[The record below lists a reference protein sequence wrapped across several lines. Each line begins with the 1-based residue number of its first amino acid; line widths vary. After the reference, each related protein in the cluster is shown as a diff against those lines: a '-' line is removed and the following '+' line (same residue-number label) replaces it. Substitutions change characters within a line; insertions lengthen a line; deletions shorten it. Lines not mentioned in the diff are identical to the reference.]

1 MTDEIFF
8 DGVRYLSAGDAA
20 RVSNLTRDYI
30 ARLCRE
36 GKIRSRRV
44 GKNWYAD
51 HSSLQS
57 FLVAQEYTKNKW
69 QEELARAR
77 ALEYKS
83 ALEIPIAPKQSAP
96 KPAPAVQDSLSY
108 SGQLAMHKPGI
119 VSAAEQKVRSVG
131 SIASASA
138 PIHVAHN
145 IITRALH
152 VPSGL
157 SDAAVRVIPHTASS
171 ALSPAV
177 EFLHKAAA
185 AVIAL
190 ALTFGTYSFIDPH
203 YAQSVARS
211 AEGMY
216 SYIASGGI
224 YDLAV
229 STKSQLSAAASDP
242 GSSLKAVKNYF
253 WKLSESFA
261 KKIDN
266 FIYAIA
272 FPDSLTAPA
281 RGAVEVNIDPYKPQ
295 LVNSQIVQNNT
306 SASTTPRTI
315 IVNNQPVIERI
326 VETQRVLA
334 VGGITEDIL
343 NEKINQLDNKLS
355 SQMFS
360 LSAANSTAVSQT
372 YHVVSQTNRIDNL
385 SSVAISSPTI
395 TGGTI
400 TDSNISG
407 GTISGTTFLGTT
419 TLQALVVSGTGT
431 TTFAGGLSLSG
442 GCLVVNG
449 SCVGGSGSGDV
460 GSGTAGQ
467 FAYFASDGTTVA
479 ATSSIFVASTTGNI
493 GIGTTSPYSKLS
505 VWGVNTTSGVRAF
518 EVVNSASTTSFA
530 VDNAGNATIAGTLS
544 GGTST
549 LTNLIV
555 SNTST
560 STIAGGLSSLYLNV
574 TGTSATSTFARGI
587 DIAGGCFS
595 INGSCLGSGAV
606 TSVSNADGTLTISPT
621 TGAVVA
627 SLNLANAN
635 SWTALQQFSRAS
647 TTLFSSY
654 GPAYFGATAT
664 SSFDAAGALT
674 LSTALATSSGGTGI
688 SSYSVGDILAVNGS
702 GILAR
707 LGIGGT
713 GQVIKV
719 AGGVPTWGA
728 DSTESGGAS
737 LFATTS
743 DSLVIYPST
752 VSSVLVLGASATTT
766 TGNIF
771 EVLGNSLF
779 RGSVTAYTS
788 VSAPF
793 FTATSTT
800 AKSTFPYA
808 SSTALTVSGT
818 GYFGTASTT
827 NLTVSA
833 LTANRVPYITTAG
846 AFTDSANLTFD
857 GTTLTA
863 ANLTSSGNVSLG
875 NATTTNLFSTTA
887 SSTNLF
893 SQTATLGTLAGG
905 DGTFSGTLG
914 VTGAATLSSTLS
926 AGTSTLTNLIVSNT
940 STSTIAGGLSSLYLN
955 VTGTAATSTFARGID
970 LAGGCF
976 SVNGT
981 CVVTSAT
988 GANPTGTIG
997 LTA

>member
-8 DGVRYLSAGDAA
+8 DGVRYLAAADAA
-20 RVSNLTRDYI
+20 RETNLTRDYI
-30 ARLCRE
+30 ARLCRDE
-36 GKIRSRRV
+36 KVRGRRI
-44 GKNWYAD
+44 GKNWYVD

-57 FLVAQEYTKNKW
+57 FLITQQYTKLRW
-69 QEELARAR
+69 QEQLAQSRAR
-77 ALEYKS
+77 EY
-83 ALEIPIAPKQSAP
+83 QSARGGGTIP
-96 KPAPAVQDSLSY
+96 RSSLEDARIGTHPQSAAPLASVSATHDRSAY
-108 SGQLAMHKPGI
+108 SGNLGMHK
-119 VSAAEQKVRSVG
+119 VST
-131 SIASASA
+131 ASRD
-138 PIHVAHN
+138 
-145 IITRALH
+145 TL
-152 VPSGL
+152 
-157 SDAAVRVIPHTASS
+157 ASS
-171 ALSPAV
+171 AGGLALSSAPARMARSLAVRAAHAPAGISLGIADAAQRFVPHASAYVMHPAV
-177 EFLHKAAA
+177 ELLHKAVAL
-185 AVIAL
+185 VIAIS
-190 ALTFGTYSFIDPH
+190 LTFGTYSLVDPT
-203 YAQSVARS
+203 YARAGMRALQETYVFFAGGGAQRIAGEARTNLVAAAANPGAIRRG
-211 AEGMY
+211 AKNY
-216 SYIASGGI
+216 LA
-224 YDLAV
+224 DLARGFNARV
-229 STKSQLSAAASDP
+229 D
-242 GSSLKAVKNYF
+242 G
-253 WKLSESFA
+253 
-261 KKIDN
+261 
-266 FIYAIA
+266 FIYALA
-272 FPDSLTAPA
+272 FPGFLTTDSSENGFVA
-281 RGAVEVNIDPYKPQ
+281 VNIGPYTQKEKP
-295 LVNSQIVQNNT
+295 T
-306 SASTTPRTI
+306 SPAGGQARVATTI
-315 IVNNQPVIERI
+315 IRPSAVTYNQPVIERVI
-326 VETQRVLA
+326 ETQRILA
-334 VGGITEDIL
+334 VGGITEEIL
-343 NEKINQLDNKLS
+343 NERLNQLDNKLS
-355 SQMFS
+355 SKMFS
-360 LSAANSTAVSQT
+360 LSSANSTAIVQNYNVT
-372 YHVVSQTNRIDNL
+372 AQTNRINQL
-385 SSVAISSPTI
+385 SSVTIEDATISSTEISGGSI
-395 TGGTI
+395 TGA
-400 TDSNISG
+400 SISG
-407 GTISGTTFLGTT
+407 GTISSVTGTT
-419 TLQALVVSGTGT
+419 TLLALSVSGTGT

-467 FAYFASDGTTVA
+467 FAYYASDGTTVA

-505 VWGVNTTSGVRAF
+505 VWGANTTSGVRAF

-530 VDNAGNATIAGTLS
+530 VDNAGNATIGGTLS
-544 GGTST
+544 AGTST

-587 DIAGGCFS
+587 DLAGGCFS

-606 TSVSNADGTLTISPT
+606 TSVSNNDGTLTISPT

-627 SLNLANAN
+627 SLNLGNAN

-713 GQVIKV
+713 GQVLKV

-728 DSTESGGAS
+728 DSTASGGSS

-771 EVLGNSLF
+771 EVLGDSLF

-808 SSTALTVSGT
+808 SSTALTVSDT

-827 NLTVSA
+827 NLTVSS
-833 LTANRVPYITTAG
+833 LTANRIPYITTAG
-846 AFTDSANLTFD
+846 AFTDSGNLTFD

-863 ANLTSSGNVSLG
+863 ANLTSTGNVSLG
-875 NATTTNLFSTTA
+875 NATTTSLFSTTA
-887 SSTNLF
+887 
-893 SQTATLGTLAGG
+893 
-905 DGTFSGTLG
+905 
-914 VTGAATLSSTLS
+914 
-926 AGTSTLTNLIVSNT
+926 
-940 STSTIAGGLSSLYLN
+940 
-955 VTGTAATSTFARGID
+955 
-970 LAGGCF
+970 
-976 SVNGT
+976 
-981 CVVTSAT
+981 
-988 GANPTGTIG
+988 
-997 LTA
+997 